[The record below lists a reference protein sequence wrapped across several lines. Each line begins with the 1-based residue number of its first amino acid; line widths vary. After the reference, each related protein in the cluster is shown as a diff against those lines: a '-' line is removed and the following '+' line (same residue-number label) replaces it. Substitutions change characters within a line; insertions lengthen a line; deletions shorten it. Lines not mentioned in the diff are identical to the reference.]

1 MQVCYVMVLLTK
13 RFRRLFRTVGY
24 VLTRC
29 EVSSMVDHVCF
40 QTMMTFAFATL
51 LALMCSTQQLGMQ
64 HQGIASCQM
73 GAHHHRTVATSK
85 CIPLQDC
92 LKMHTCR

>member
-1 MQVCYVMVLLTK
+1 MQVCYMLVLLTK

-51 LALMCSTQQLGMQ
+51 LALMCSTQQLAMQ

-73 GAHHHRTVATSK
+73 APIIIEPWQQVNAHLSRTA
-85 CIPLQDC
+85 
-92 LKMHTCR
+92 